1 MSEEEQKS
9 KATPDTGALSVG
21 QFAGKASQKVQLD
34 IDDALFLNVVEED
47 ALPAPV
53 EKDLALE
60 APPPPPLKFWQRRPV
75 QISAGV
81 LLLLV
86 LAFAAYLYFMGA
98 PPPPPAAVDEPT
110 IVVVPSP
117 QSISGE
123 QEYQITF
130 APFMVEQRDSS
141 TVHFLQTRLTAVTRS
156 KGAADEAKEK
166 MLVLRD
172 AMFYYLRNKTHQFL
186 VEPGSAPTIKQDL
199 IDVVNGYL
207 AKGKIDNFLFEN
219 YLLQ

>member
-1 MSEEEQKS
+1 MSEEGLNS
-9 KATPDTGALSVG
+9 KAIPDTGALSVG

-34 IDDALFLNVVEED
+34 IDDALFLNVADEET
-47 ALPAPV
+47 LPVPV
-53 EKDLALE
+53 EKELALE
-60 APPPPPLKFWQRRPV
+60 DTPPPPQKFWKRRPV
-75 QISAGV
+75 QISAAV
-81 LLLLV
+81 LLLAI
-86 LAFAAYLYFMGA
+86 LAFAAYLYLMST
-98 PPPPPAAVDEPT
+98 PPPPPTAVDEPT

-117 QSISGE
+117 QSVSGE

-130 APFMVEQRDSS
+130 APFMVEQRDSN

-156 KGAADEAKEK
+156 REGADEAKEK

-186 VEPGSAPTIKQDL
+186 VEAGSAPTIKQDL